1 MKYMLFYPAAF
12 ALAAVFLNSFVGG
25 EVTKIALSA
34 GDYDDDGSSYVGI
47 LSALVPLVA
56 AIFNLLLAYTS
67 LGHTTQK
74 GYFMLAGALSYMV
87 APILFLIIPHLEQW
101 NFVMIASLYCMM
113 GIGRAVYEGPLR
125 ASFAVLFSSNDKE
138 GAFANLTLGYGGSS
152 SAGFLLSIFL
162 KCSSS
167 SSSTSS
173 YCVEYSDGTV
183 HNVLIFEVIVI
194 VVSLLGMLGYWR
206 AAYIH
211 EHSACSASNGGIADD
226 DDAREHGTLTN
237 ALLLDEV
244 VAAGDEKSCPSSVV

>member
-113 GIGRAVYEGPLR
+113 GIGRAV
-125 ASFAVLFSSNDKE
+125 S
-138 GAFANLTLGYGGSS
+138 GS
-152 SAGFLLSIFL
+152 
-162 KCSSS
+162 
-167 SSSTSS
+167 
-173 YCVEYSDGTV
+173 
-183 HNVLIFEVIVI
+183 
-194 VVSLLGMLGYWR
+194 
-206 AAYIH
+206 AAK
-211 EHSACSASNGGIADD
+211 A
-226 DDAREHGTLTN
+226 
-237 ALLLDEV
+237 
-244 VAAGDEKSCPSSVV
+244 